1 MFSALKQGDLIYV
14 LEKEDGLKLSVGN
27 VVSVSNPRPKYGVS
41 NPSFN
46 VGLNQSMVIDME
58 VKTPEREFKFEGIS
72 PELGVADYGNAV
84 ISDNREAMI
93 AKVDATCQESRQVL
107 DDVERHKKVLDSR
120 DAIMKV
126 LNPSYAKEAERDE
139 AIVNLTAC
147 LDSFEKRFGN
157 SLSNI
162 ESLLAKAEHNKR
174 KD

>member
-1 MFSALKQGDLIYV
+1 MFSALKQGDLIYI
-14 LEKEDGLKLSVGN
+14 LEKEDGLKLATGSVA
-27 VVSVSNPRPKYGVS
+27 SVSNPRPKYGVS

-46 VGLNQSMVIDME
+46 AGLNQTMVVDIS
-58 VKTPEREFKFEGIS
+58 VKTSEREYKLENVPS
-72 PELGVADYGNAV
+72 ELNVVDYGNAV
-84 ISDNREAMI
+84 ISDTREAMI

-120 DAIMKV
+120 DSIMKV

-139 AIVNLTAC
+139 AITNLTAR

>member
-46 VGLNQSMVIDME
+46 VGLNQSMVIDIE

-93 AKVDATCQESRQVL
+93 AKVDAICQESRQVL
-107 DDVERHKKVLDSR
+107 DDVERHKKVLESR
-120 DAIMKV
+120 DGVMKV

-139 AIVNLTAC
+139 AIIKLNER
-147 LDSFEKRFGN
+147 LDTFEKRFGN

-162 ESLLAKAEHNKR
+162 ESLLAKAENHKR